1 MHYIDTLHAE
11 VENWKNKYDL
21 AMVCY
26 KDEETT
32 HTATLARLVKAQ
44 EQNAELL
51 AALEA
56 GYNDLRTRLIHH
68 AQGSFNA
75 SYDEA
80 TVYADRAVPVL
91 QQMHDAIA
99 KAKGEN
105 NQ

>member
-32 HTATLARLVKAQ
+32 HTATLARLVEAQ

-51 AALEA
+51 AALEILV
-56 GYNDLRTRLIHH
+56 GWHDHTDFTSGLNPLERL
-68 AQGSFNA
+68 ALA
-75 SYDEA
+75 
-80 TVYADRAVPVL
+80 RA
-91 QQMHDAIA
+91 AIA